1 MEAWLGA
8 MAAALWLGMLTS
20 ISPCPLATNV
30 AAVSFIAREVG
41 SARRV
46 FLAGLSYTLGRAVAY
61 AGLAAVLVGG
71 LLSIP
76 AVSIFLQRHLNQIL
90 GPLLIL
96 VGMFL
101 LGMLGSGV
109 STSLGSDDL
118 RRRAATGGLAGSA
131 LLGVLFA
138 LSFCPV
144 SAALYFGS
152 LIPMAVDH
160 RSVVV
165 LPVVFGLGTGLP
177 VVLLAGVVGSGG
189 RALGSLLKTV
199 SVVEVWARRVT
210 GWIFVVVGVYMAVR
224 FIFLA

>member
-1 MEAWLGA
+1 MEALFGA
-8 MAAALWLGMLTS
+8 MAVALWLGMLTS

-46 FLAGLSYTLGRAVAY
+46 FLAGVCYTLGRAVAY
-61 AGLAAVLVGG
+61 AGLAAFLVGG

-90 GPLLIL
+90 GPLLVL

-101 LGMLGSGV
+101 LGMLGGGV
-109 STSLGSDDL
+109 STSLGSADL
-118 RRRAATGGLAGSA
+118 RRRAATGGLAGAA

-165 LPVVFGLGTGLP
+165 LPVIFGLGTGLP

-189 RALGSLLKTV
+189 RALGTLLQTV

-210 GWIFVVVGVYMAVR
+210 GWIFVAVGVYMAVR